1 MNVSDIQ
8 LDQFPLPFRPP
19 SPFPFQ
25 PPLPAVPTADPA
37 GPKGPGP
44 AHERFNLFLPASD
57 VAFVS
62 HAFPSSSFDR
72 L

>member
-1 MNVSDIQ
+1 MNVSDMQ
-8 LDQFPLPFRPP
+8 LDQSPLPFP
-19 SPFPFQ
+19 
-25 PPLPAVPTADPA
+25 PPLPAVLAADSDPA
-37 GPKGPGP
+37 GPKGPALP
-44 AHERFNLFLPASD
+44 QERFNLFLPTSD